1 MKCNCLRNVIAF
13 LLRFGFRNSLAAK
26 RPRKNVSALCVSA
39 NGCECLVGNN
49 VVSLLLLA
57 VWMGCVYEGEW
68 CKSSSKFI
76 LPFSRLQWGVEIY
89 GPYYSNY
96 LQVMSSKSQLGM
108 SLWLVKTSHLPLK
121 HFHIEKPKSK
131 SKTPSYPKKIVEIKP
146 FDMQNCLQ
154 VITHQK
160 VCSMSVSTAGHF
172 LKCQIC
178 SLAMRMLL
186 LQLPYQLASL

>member
-131 SKTPSYPKKIVEIKP
+131 SKTPSYPPKKSLKLNLLICKTVSRWLLIKR
-146 FDMQNCLQ
+146 C
-154 VITHQK
+154 V
-160 VCSMSVSTAGHF
+160 VCPLVRQDTFWSAKYAH
-172 LKCQIC
+172 
-178 SLAMRMLL
+178 
-186 LQLPYQLASL
+186 

>member
-1 MKCNCLRNVIAF
+1 
-13 LLRFGFRNSLAAK
+13 
-26 RPRKNVSALCVSA
+26 
-39 NGCECLVGNN
+39 
-49 VVSLLLLA
+49 
-57 VWMGCVYEGEW
+57 MGCVYEGEW

-121 HFHIEKPKSK
+121 AF
-131 SKTPSYPKKIVEIKP
+131 SYRGVKDQKQNSLLLPKKIVEIKP

-160 VCSMSVSTAGHF
+160 VCAVCP
-172 LKCQIC
+172 L
-178 SLAMRMLL
+178 
-186 LQLPYQLASL
+186 

>member
-13 LLRFGFRNSLAAK
+13 FYWDSVSGIALQQIVPEKCLR
-26 RPRKNVSALCVSA
+26 

-131 SKTPSYPKKIVEIKP
+131 SKTPSYSPTPQKSLKLNLLICKTVSRWLLIKR
-146 FDMQNCLQ
+146 C
-154 VITHQK
+154 V
-160 VCSMSVSTAGHF
+160 VCPLERQDTFWSAKYAH
-172 LKCQIC
+172 
-178 SLAMRMLL
+178 
-186 LQLPYQLASL
+186 

>member
-1 MKCNCLRNVIAF
+1 MSQQNYHSIRLENVPMYLFHKCCSFFTVSRWRRKVF
-13 LLRFGFRNSLAAK
+13 
-26 RPRKNVSALCVSA
+26 RKNVSTLWVSE
-39 NGCECLVGNN
+39 NGCEYLVGNN
-49 VVSLLLLA
+49 VLVSLLLLA

-121 HFHIEKPKSK
+121 AF
-131 SKTPSYPKKIVEIKP
+131 SYRGVKDQK
-146 FDMQNCLQ
+146 QN
-154 VITHQK
+154 
-160 VCSMSVSTAGHF
+160 S
-172 LKCQIC
+172 
-178 SLAMRMLL
+178 LL
-186 LQLPYQLASL
+186 LPKNRWN

>member
-1 MKCNCLRNVIAF
+1 MSQQNYLSIRLENVPICFINVVAF
-13 LLRFGFRNSLAAK
+13 SLSFALEK
-26 RPRKNVSALCVSA
+26 KSFPEKNVSTLWVSE
-39 NGCECLVGNN
+39 NGCEYLVGNN
-49 VVSLLLLA
+49 VLVSLLLLA

-121 HFHIEKPKSK
+121 AF
-131 SKTPSYPKKIVEIKP
+131 SYRGVKDQKQNSLLLPKKSLKLNLLICKTVSRWLLIKRCVQYVRCDDALSQDT
-146 FDMQNCLQ
+146 FWSAKYA
-154 VITHQK
+154 H
-160 VCSMSVSTAGHF
+160 
-172 LKCQIC
+172 
-178 SLAMRMLL
+178 
-186 LQLPYQLASL
+186 